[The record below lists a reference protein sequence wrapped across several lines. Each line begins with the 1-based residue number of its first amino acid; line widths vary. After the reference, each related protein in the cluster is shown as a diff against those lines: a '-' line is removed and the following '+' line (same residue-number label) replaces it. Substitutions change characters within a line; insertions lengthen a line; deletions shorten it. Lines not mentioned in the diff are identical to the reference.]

1 PPPAATVKARGAL
14 AEFVHTEADAGPV
27 RLCGGPYRLRDD
39 RGARTLRDYYDVEL
53 HDGGLYRLFH
63 DLRADR
69 WYLDAR
75 YD

>member
-1 PPPAATVKARGAL
+1 MR
-14 AEFVHTEADAGPV
+14 
-27 RLCGGPYRLRDD
+27 RCGGPYRLREGG
-39 RGARTLRDYYDVEL
+39 GARTLRDYYDVEL
-53 HDGGLYRLFH
+53 GDGGVYRLFH

>member
-1 PPPAATVKARGAL
+1 MR
-14 AEFVHTEADAGPV
+14 
-27 RLCGGPYRLRDD
+27 RCGGPYRLRAGG
-39 RGARTLRDYYDVEL
+39 GATTLRDYYDVEL